1 MNVHSENRVRRKA
14 RRGRPR
20 AEGMRERIL
29 EAALEVF
36 AERGFHGTAVPQVAR
51 AAGVAAGTLYL
62 YFRSKEHLVNEV
74 FREAKSRLGR
84 ALFDGFEP
92 KRPRR
97 ELFADVWQRVVA
109 FARREPL
116 TFRFLEM
123 QDHTPYLDAKSR
135 ELELSVLGPIFL
147 AAAGIRGTDGLP
159 AEVMIAFAWGAL
171 VGLFKAE
178 RLGYLKLSDSTL
190 ERAGEAC
197 WQGLTARRSK

>member
-1 MNVHSENRVRRKA
+1 MNVHSENTHR
-14 RRGRPR
+14 RRGRGRPP
-20 AEGMRERIL
+20 AEGLRERIL
-29 EAALEVF
+29 EAALRVF

-51 AAGVAAGTLYL
+51 AARVATGTLYL

-74 FREAKSRLGR
+74 FREAKARLAQALLSGFDPERPPR
-84 ALFDGFEP
+84 ALFE
-92 KRPRR
+92 
-97 ELFADVWQRVVA
+97 DVWNRVVA

-147 AAAGIRGTDGLP
+147 VAAGFRPAFGLP

-178 RLGYLKLSDSTL
+178 RLGYIELSDTIL
-190 ERAGEAC
+190 ERAGTAC
-197 WQGLTARRSK
+197 WAAITARRSSR